1 MLFQSIKTTSNR
13 TFFCTILSE
22 ASWGTLLKIFT
33 SEMLSQEYSDSN
45 EQDCFP
51 LQCCLEPLGQHAQI
65 FYLFNVVPRALR
77 QLRTG
82 FFPVQC
88 CLETLGQ
95 NCKSFYLSNIVPS
108 VWGQH
113 WTEYFLCNV
122 VWRLLDNIEQDFFR
136 CNVVQRV
143 LRQYLTGFLPVQ
155 CCLEVLGQ
163 HSTKFL
169 LVQYGPKIIRT
180 TLNKIFACAMLSGGS
195 WTT

>member
-1 MLFQSIKTTSNR
+1 MQFCLEPGNIDKIVRNILPTCAMLFQSIKTTSNR

-82 FFPVQC
+82 FF
-88 CLETLGQ
+88 
-95 NCKSFYLSNIVPS
+95 
-108 VWGQH
+108 
-113 WTEYFLCNV
+113 LCNV
-122 VWRLLDNIEQDFFR
+122 VWRLLD
-136 CNVVQRV
+136 
-143 LRQYLTGFLPVQ
+143 
-155 CCLEVLGQ
+155 
-163 HSTKFL
+163 
-169 LVQYGPKIIRT
+169 KIAKVFT
-180 TLNKIFACAMLSGGS
+180 
-195 WTT
+195 